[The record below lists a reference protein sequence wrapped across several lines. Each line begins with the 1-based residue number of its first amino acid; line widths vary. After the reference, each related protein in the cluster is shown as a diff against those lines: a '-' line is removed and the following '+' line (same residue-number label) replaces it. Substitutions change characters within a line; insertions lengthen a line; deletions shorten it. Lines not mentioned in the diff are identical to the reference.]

1 MMAKFVV
8 KSVSAATAVVASLA
22 VSAIAYAQDSP
33 PMSNS
38 ADLPKAMNEIFFGNT
53 GSYNINRS
61 IGGELDLMFGTSG
74 FRENG
79 ITEDAYGL
87 FEAYNYL
94 MYQQNQADP
103 TIRVPDLMNPYN
115 TSVQF
120 LPTGTSATASGS
132 EFIFE

>member
-1 MMAKFVV
+1 MAKFVV
-8 KSVSAATAVVASLA
+8 RSFSAATAVVASLA

-33 PMSNS
+33 PTSNS
-38 ADLPKAMNEIFFGNT
+38 AYIPKAMDEIFFGNT

-61 IGGELDLMFGTSG
+61 IGGELDFMFGTSG

-79 ITEDAYGL
+79 ITQDAYDI

-94 MYQQNQADP
+94 LYEQTQADP
-103 TIRVPDLMNPYN
+103 TIRVPDLMNPFD

-120 LPTGTSATASGS
+120 LPTGSSTNVSGS
-132 EFIFE
+132 EFVFE